1 VNADLVVGPAA
12 RKLVEARGRG
22 EAQERWPSASNALR
36 LPEELRSLAPKPV
49 YARAPDARAKAAA

>member
-1 VNADLVVGPAA
+1 
-12 RKLVEARGRG
+12 LVEARGRS